1 MWNILVNIVNQAL
14 LSDGVTNEPLNH
26 LFDFLYNRSCNFM
39 FVHINLKVIL
49 KLCILFGLYEK
60 LLLYIKLLKVI
71 RNYLFILY
79 NIWYLGLI

>member
-39 FVHINLKVIL
+39 FVRINLKVIL
-49 KLCILFGLYEK
+49 SCVFYLDCMK
-60 LLLYIKLLKVI
+60 
-71 RNYLFILY
+71 NYFYMLNY
-79 NIWYLGLI
+79 